1 MKRWAALG
9 LSLLFLALSPVR
21 EVRPA
26 AGTEAV
32 DTTKYIAL
40 TFDDGPRPGTT
51 GRLLEELAR
60 RGVHAT
66 FFLIGRQ
73 IPGNEDLI
81 RQMALFGHQ
90 IGVHTYDHVL
100 LEGEDEYTVRQQV
113 RQTERL
119 LDRILETEGDWWLRP
134 PYGAM
139 TQREAAWVE
148 TPMIQWTIDPEDWRD
163 EDAQRV
169 TEHILERAGPGT
181 VPEDHSLPA
190 ELRPDGGTGDG
201 NSPFHARITAERGA
215 GNGGDSG
222 GIVPGILTISAA
234 RGRRRFRAP
243 VSPSP
248 AARI

>member
-40 TFDDGPRPGTT
+40 TFDDGPRPDTT

-119 LDRILETEGDWWLRP
+119 LDQILETEGDWWLRP

-169 TEHILERAGPGT
+169 TEHILERAGPGEVILLHDIFPAT
-181 VPEDHSLPA
+181 VDAALAVVDALQSRGYVFVTVR
-190 ELRPDGGTGDG
+190 ELFQAQGVDPRPGMLYM
-201 NSPFHARITAERGA
+201 SPKR
-215 GNGGDSG
+215 
-222 GIVPGILTISAA
+222 PMWPL
-234 RGRRRFRAP
+234 
-243 VSPSP
+243 
-248 AARI
+248 